1 MRKSETKAQR
11 ALGHISHD
19 KRPDLDN
26 LAKLAIDVMA
36 GLKWF
41 KDDAQIA
48 RLELEKEWSN
58 KPGILGE
65 INVIQREKTTG
76 E

>member
-1 MRKSETKAQR
+1 MRKSETKARR
-11 ALGHISHD
+11 ALGHFPHD

-26 LAKLAIDVMA
+26 LAKLTIDVMA

-48 RLELEKEWSN
+48 RLELEKEWSSA
-58 KPGILGE
+58 PGILGE
-65 INVIQREKTTG
+65 IHVI
-76 E
+76 